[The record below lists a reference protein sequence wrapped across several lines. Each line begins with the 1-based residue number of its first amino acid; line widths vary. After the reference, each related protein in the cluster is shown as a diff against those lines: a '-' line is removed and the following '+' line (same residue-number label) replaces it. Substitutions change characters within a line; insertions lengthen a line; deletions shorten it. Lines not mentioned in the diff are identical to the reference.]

1 LRSGRTL
8 YSSSQGR
15 RFEYCLHGWRD
26 ITKIFNLKLSSSP
39 NIHLNK
45 PAHFETP
52 PPYCAKA
59 NIPLDYKEVSGGCA
73 VVDHSTHHPKVMGL
87 STAATTGE
95 KLQKIFDFF
104 KLKTFQLSKHS
115 SE

>member
-1 LRSGRTL
+1 LHSGRTL

-15 RFEYCLHGWRD
+15 GFEYCHHGWRD

-52 PPYCAKA
+52 PPY
-59 NIPLDYKEVSGGCA
+59 KEVSGGCA
-73 VVDHSTHHPKVMGL
+73 VVDHWTHHPKVVDS
-87 STAATTGE
+87 STAATAGE
-95 KLQKIFDFF
+95 KLQKIFYFLEALSSSANNHLN
-104 KLKTFQLSKHS
+104 KLVHFETPPA
-115 SE
+115 